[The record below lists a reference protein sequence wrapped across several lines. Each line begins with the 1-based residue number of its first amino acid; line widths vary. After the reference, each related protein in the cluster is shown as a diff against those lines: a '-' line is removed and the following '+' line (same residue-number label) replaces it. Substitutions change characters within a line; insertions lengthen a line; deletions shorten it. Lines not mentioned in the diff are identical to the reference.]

1 MATTL
6 SKLGTEVSA
15 RLIYQGYVV
24 TMCNLHVLFD
34 TDFPLVPDMLAIER
48 FRALITL
55 EGKGGRG
62 NESEP
67 CTKSTFK
74 RGHSTF

>member
-1 MATTL
+1 MLGHTPSLTWPAVVQSNPSL

-34 TDFPLVPDMLAIER
+34 TDFPLVPDALAIER
-48 FRALITL
+48 FRELITW
-55 EGKGGRG
+55 
-62 NESEP
+62 
-67 CTKSTFK
+67 
-74 RGHSTF
+74 